1 MEKIVLNSTVVIT
14 NFFMF
19 LSHLYGADVALEQIL
34 DRIRE
39 FTLQINQF
47 LDLNEILSLTVQ
59 EVREVLGSDRAIIY
73 RFLPEGDGVVAE
85 ESVSPE
91 WQSIL
96 GQLIYDPC
104 FNAKWIAQYR
114 QGQIGILEDIDA
126 QPLEP
131 CYKNLLINLQIRAN
145 LVVPILVTRQ
155 PPQGNATSSP
165 DIWGL
170 LIVHQCSSPRQWN
183 SLEIK
188 FLQLIAAQLGTAL
201 QQLEMQ
207 QQLRQQNKSLER
219 EQVILQAHQGIEEEL
234 RGQEA
239 LLRSMTDSSNLG
251 FYVVNNRNDEILY
264 FNHRFCEIWG
274 IEHLADQ
281 IQRGEI
287 KNNDIIPDCARLI
300 ADVPAFAESCK
311 PLQSEENRITIED
324 EILFVD
330 GRTIRRFSS
339 QVRDIYD
346 RYFGRLYIFE
356 DISDRKQLEKSLRLT
371 DISFESVSL
380 AATWLDKNGKVLR
393 VNQAACQA
401 LGYSRTELESM
412 QVYDFDPDFSQ
423 ELWST
428 AWQALEQYQHITFIA
443 RHQRKDGQVFPVE
456 ISAHYVKFND
466 EEYSLAFA
474 ENISDHIEMLAAL
487 HESETRWQYA
497 LEGNGDG
504 VWDWNIQTNEL
515 FFSRRWTK
523 MLGFAES
530 EMGNNLNDWEKLVHP
545 DDIKQVYQE
554 IEKHFRKETEQFIN
568 EYRLQC
574 KDGTY
579 KWILARG
586 KVIEWAENNQ
596 PLRMIG
602 TNTDITER
610 KLMEEALRE
619 SEQRYRSLITT
630 MAEGIV
636 LQQADGT
643 ITAWNDSAERILGL
657 TADQMMGRSSIDPR
671 WQAIQEDGSPF
682 PGETH
687 PAIVTLRTGEPQFN
701 VIMGVHKP
709 NGNLNWISINSQ
721 PLFRP
726 NQTQPYAVVASFTD
740 ITIRK
745 QAEETLTQQA
755 ERERMIYAIAQ
766 RIRQSLDLEQILNT
780 TVDEVRH
787 FLQTE
792 RVIIYRFNPDWSGIV
807 VKESVGEGW
816 MKILNMEITDTYFV
830 ERKGK
835 LYEYNTIREIS
846 DIYQAN
852 FDPCHIELLEKL
864 QVRAKLIVPILQ
876 GDNLWGLL
884 VAHHCSSPRHWYPWE
899 SELLQQLA
907 TQVAIAIQQSELHEQ
922 LQNANK
928 QLENLA
934 LIDQLTQVANRRCFD
949 RALSKEWT
957 RLIREQRPLSL
968 LLCDIDYFKQYNDNY
983 GHTAGDIC
991 LQLVAQALK
1000 KGVQRPLDLVA
1011 RYGGE
1016 EFAIILPHT
1025 DSKGAAKVA
1034 QKIHR
1039 YIQELHL
1046 PHVASSVSKFVT
1058 ISVGIATII
1067 PTAKTVPLAL
1077 IEAADR
1083 ALYQAKLNG
1092 RNRFFIDVN
1101 SP

>member
-1 MEKIVLNSTVVIT
+1 MS
-14 NFFMF
+14 
-19 LSHLYGADVALEQIL
+19 GADFALEQIL
-34 DRIRE
+34 DRIRGY
-39 FTLQINQF
+39 TLRVHQC
-47 LDLNEILSLTVQ
+47 LDLSEILSLTVQ
-59 EVREVLGSDRAIIY
+59 EVREVLGSDRAAIY
-73 RFLPEGDGVVAE
+73 RFLPDGDGVVAE
-85 ESVSPE
+85 ESASPE
-91 WQSIL
+91 WQPIL

-104 FNAKWIAQYR
+104 FNANWKMQYR

-131 CYKNLLINLQIRAN
+131 CYKNLLTRLQIRAN
-145 LVVPILVTRQ
+145 LVVPILLTRQ
-155 PPQGNATSSP
+155 QPPENATASP
-165 DIWGL
+165 EIWGL
-170 LIVHQCSSPRQWN
+170 LIVHQCSSPRQWH

-188 FLQLIAAQLGTAL
+188 FLQLIAVQVGIAW
-201 QQLEMQ
+201 QQIEIQ

-219 EQVILQAHQGIEEEL
+219 EQVILQAHQGIQEEL

-239 LLRSMTDSSNLG
+239 LLRSMTDSSQLG

-274 IEHLADQ
+274 IEHLAEK
-281 IQRGEI
+281 IGRGEV
-287 KNNDIIPDCARLI
+287 KNNDIIPDCMRLI

-311 PLQSEENRITIED
+311 PLQSEENRIAIED
-324 EILFVD
+324 EILLVD

-356 DISDRKQLEKSLRLT
+356 DISQRKQLEKSLRLT
-371 DISFESVSL
+371 DFSFESLSL
-380 AATWLDKNGKVLR
+380 SATWFDKNGKVLR
-393 VNQAACQA
+393 VNQAACES

-412 QVYDFDPDFSQ
+412 YVYDFDPDFSQ
-423 ELWST
+423 ELWSKG
-428 AWQALEQYQHITFIA
+428 WQALKQRQNITLIS
-443 RHQRKDGQVFPVE
+443 RHQRKDGEDFPVE
-456 ISAHYVKFND
+456 ISANYVKFND
-466 EEYSLAFA
+466 EEFVFAFA
-474 ENISDHIEMLAAL
+474 ANISDRIEAEAAL
-487 HESETRWQYA
+487 RESEARWQYA

-515 FFSRRWTK
+515 FLSLSWKK

-530 EMGNNLNDWEKLVHP
+530 EIVNNLNDWEKLVHP
-545 DDIKQVYQE
+545 DDIEQVSQE
-554 IEKHFRKETEQFIN
+554 VEQHFRGETEQCIN

-579 KWILARG
+579 KWILARS
-586 KVIEWAENNQ
+586 KVIERTKDGH

-619 SEQRYRSLITT
+619 SEERYRSLIST

-636 LQQADGT
+636 LQQTDGE
-643 ITAWNDSAERILGL
+643 ITACNESAQRILGL
-657 TADQMMGRSSIDPR
+657 TADQIMGRSSIDPR
-671 WQAIQEDGSPF
+671 WQAIHEDGSPF

-687 PAIVTLRTGEPQFN
+687 PAMVTLHTGEPLFN
-701 VIMGVHKP
+701 IIMGVHKP
-709 NGNLNWISINSQ
+709 DGNLSWISINSQ
-721 PLFRP
+721 PLFHQ
-726 NQTQPYAVVASFTD
+726 NQTQPYAVVTSFTD

-745 QAEETLTQQA
+745 QAEESLKQQA

-787 FLQTE
+787 FLQTD
-792 RVIIYRFNPDWSGIV
+792 RALIYRFNPDWSGIV
-807 VKESVGEGW
+807 VKESVAQGW
-816 MKILNMEITDTYFV
+816 LKILNMEITDTYFV
-830 ERKGK
+830 ERQGQSHK
-835 LYEYNTIREIS
+835 YNAIRVTP
-846 DIYQAN
+846 DIYQAG
-852 FDPCHIELLEKL
+852 FADCHIELLEKL
-864 QVRAKLIVPILQ
+864 QVRAKLVVPILQ

-884 VAHHCSSPRHWYPWE
+884 VAHHCSSPRYWHPWE

-907 TQVAIAIQQSELHEQ
+907 TQVAIAIQQSELHHQ
-922 LQNANK
+922 LQIVNK

-949 RALSKEWT
+949 RTISDEWT
-957 RLIREQRPLSL
+957 RLIREKRPLSL

-991 LQLVAQALK
+991 LKLVAQALR
-1000 KGVQRPLDLVA
+1000 KGVQRPIDLVA

-1025 DSKGAAKVA
+1025 DSNGAVKVA
-1034 QKIHR
+1034 QKIHHA
-1039 YIQELHL
+1039 IQELHL
-1046 PHVASSVSKFVT
+1046 PHVASVVSKYVT
-1058 ISVGIATII
+1058 ISIGIATRI
-1067 PTAKTVPLAL
+1067 PTAETVPLDL
-1077 IEAADR
+1077 VEAADR
-1083 ALYQAKLNG
+1083 ALYQAKSNG
-1092 RNRFFIDVN
+1092 RNRFFIEVN
-1101 SP
+1101 S

>member
-1 MEKIVLNSTVVIT
+1 MLPRD
-14 NFFMF
+14 
-19 LSHLYGADVALEQIL
+19 LSGVDVALEQIL
-34 DRIRE
+34 DRMRE
-39 FTLQINQF
+39 FTLQIHQA
-47 LDLNEILSLTVQ
+47 LDLSEILSITVR
-59 EVREVLGSDRAIIY
+59 EVREVLGCDRVVIY
-73 RFLPEGDGVVAE
+73 RFLSEGDGVVAE

-91 WQSIL
+91 WQPIM
-96 GQLIYDPC
+96 GQLIYDSC
-104 FNAKWIAQYR
+104 FQAKWVAQYQ
-114 QGQIGILEDIDA
+114 QGRIGILEDIDA

-131 CYKNLLINLQIRAN
+131 CYKNLLISLQIQAK
-145 LVVPILVTRQ
+145 LVVPIWVTHQQ
-155 PPQGNATSSP
+155 PQDNSTIDP
-165 DIWGL
+165 DLWGL
-170 LIVHQCSSPRQWN
+170 LIVHQCSSPRQWK

-188 FLQLIAAQLGTAL
+188 FLQLITSQMGVVL
-201 QQLEMQ
+201 QKLEMQ
-207 QQLRQQNKSLER
+207 QQLRQQNKFLER
-219 EQVILQAHQGIEEEL
+219 EQVLSQAHQAIEEEL

-239 LLRSMTDSSNLG
+239 LLRSMTDSSEFG

-274 IEHLADQ
+274 IEHLAEKM
-281 IQRGEI
+281 QRGEI
-287 KNNDIIPDCARLI
+287 KNNGIIPDCVRLI
-300 ADVPAFAESCK
+300 ADIPAFVESCK
-311 PLQSEENRITIED
+311 PLQIEENRCTIED

-371 DISFESVSL
+371 DISFESLSL
-380 AATWLDKNGKVLR
+380 SATWFDKKGKVLR
-393 VNQAACQA
+393 VNQAACRS

-412 QVYDFDPDFSQ
+412 SVYDFDPDFSQ
-423 ELWST
+423 KLWLK
-428 AWQALEQYQHITFIA
+428 AWRSLKQRKNITLIT
-443 RHQRKDGQVFPVE
+443 RHQRKDGEIFPVE
-456 ISAHYVKFND
+456 ISANYIKFND
-466 EEYSLAFA
+466 EEYCFVFA
-474 ENISDHIEMLAAL
+474 ENISEYIEMLSAL

-504 VWDWNIQTNEL
+504 VWDWNLQTNEL
-515 FFSRRWTK
+515 ILSQQWK
-523 MLGFAES
+523 EMLEFGGTEI
-530 EMGNNLNDWEKLVHP
+530 GTNINDWEKLVHP
-545 DDIKQVYQE
+545 DDLKGVYQE
-554 IEKHFRKETEQFIN
+554 IEKHFRGETEQLIK

-574 KDGTY
+574 KNGTY

-586 KVIEWAENNQ
+586 KVIERRENGQ

-610 KLMEEALRE
+610 KFMEEALRE
-619 SEQRYRSLITT
+619 SEERYRSLIAT

-643 ITAWNDSAERILGL
+643 ITACNESAERILGL

-671 WQAIQEDGSPF
+671 WQAIHEDGSPF

-687 PAIVTLRTGEPQFN
+687 PAIVTLRTGKPQFN
-701 VIMGVHKP
+701 IIMGVHKP
-709 NGNLNWISINSQ
+709 DGNLSWISINSQ
-721 PLFRP
+721 PLFCP
-726 NQTQPYAVVASFTD
+726 NKTQPYAVVTSFTD

-745 QAEETLTQQA
+745 QIEEALTQQA
-755 ERERMIYAIAQ
+755 ERERMIYTIAQ

-807 VKESVGEGW
+807 VKESVAEGW
-816 MKILNMEITDTYFV
+816 LKILNMEITDTYFV

-835 LYEYNTIREIS
+835 LYEYNTVREIS

-884 VAHHCSSPRHWYPWE
+884 VAHHCSSPRQWHPWE

-907 TQVAIAIQQSELHEQ
+907 MQVAIAIQQSELHQQ
-922 LQNANK
+922 LQIANK

-949 RALSKEWT
+949 LTLAEEWN

-968 LLCDIDYFKQYNDNY
+968 LLCDIDYFKQYNDTY

-991 LQLVAQALK
+991 LKLVAQALK
-1000 KGVQRPLDLVA
+1000 KAVKRAIDLVA

-1025 DSKGAAKVA
+1025 DSKGAVKVA
-1034 QKIHR
+1034 QKIHQT
-1039 YIQELHL
+1039 IQELHL
-1046 PHVASSVSKFVT
+1046 PHIASAVAQSVT
-1058 ISVGIATII
+1058 ISIGIATKI
-1067 PTAKTVPLAL
+1067 PDETKVPLAL

-1092 RNRFFIDVN
+1092 RNRFFIHVPD
-1101 SP
+1101 P

>member
-1 MEKIVLNSTVVIT
+1 MLLRNLSST
-14 NFFMF
+14 
-19 LSHLYGADVALEQIL
+19 DVALEQIF
-34 DRIRE
+34 DRIRM
-39 FTLQINQF
+39 FALQIHHCF
-47 LDLNEILSLTVQ
+47 DLSEILSLTVQ

-85 ESVSPE
+85 ESVHPE
-91 WQSIL
+91 WQPIM

-104 FNAKWIAQYR
+104 FNAKWIAQYQKGR
-114 QGQIGILEDIDA
+114 IGILEDIDA
-126 QPLEP
+126 QTLEP

-188 FLQLIAAQLGTAL
+188 FLQLITAQVGIGL

-207 QQLRQQNKSLER
+207 QQLRQQNKFLER
-219 EQVILQAHQGIEEEL
+219 EQVISQAHQGIEEEL

-239 LLRSMTDSSNLG
+239 LLRSMTDSSQLG

-287 KNNDIIPDCARLI
+287 KNNDIIPDCVRLI

-311 PLQSEENRITIED
+311 PLQSEDNRITIED

-356 DISDRKQLEKSLRLT
+356 DISDRIR
-371 DISFESVSL
+371 
-380 AATWLDKNGKVLR
+380 A
-393 VNQAACQA
+393 QAALRESQA
-401 LGYSRTELESM
+401 L
-412 QVYDFDPDFSQ
+412 
-423 ELWST
+423 
-428 AWQALEQYQHITFIA
+428 
-443 RHQRKDGQVFPVE
+443 
-456 ISAHYVKFND
+456 
-466 EEYSLAFA
+466 
-474 ENISDHIEMLAAL
+474 
-487 HESETRWQYA
+487 WQYA

-515 FFSRRWTK
+515 FLSQCWKK

-530 EMGNNLNDWEKLVHP
+530 EIGNNLHDWEKLVHS
-545 DDIKQVYQE
+545 DDIEQVYQE
-554 IEKHFRKETEQFIN
+554 IEKLFHGETEQFIN

-619 SEQRYRSLITT
+619 SEQRYRSLIAT

-643 ITAWNDSAERILGL
+643 ITACNDSAERILGI
-657 TADQMMGRSSIDPR
+657 TAEQMMGRNSIDLS
-671 WQAIQEDGSPF
+671 WQTIHEDGSHF

-687 PAIVTLRTGEPQFN
+687 PAMVTLRTGEPQFN

-709 NGNLNWISINSQ
+709 DGNISWISINSQ

-726 NQTQPYAVVASFTD
+726 NQTQPYAVVTSFAD

-745 QAEETLTQQA
+745 QVEEALTQQA

-766 RIRQSLDLEQILNT
+766 RIRQSLDLKQILST

-787 FLQTE
+787 FLQTD

-807 VKESVGEGW
+807 VEESVAEGW
-816 MKILNMEITDTYFV
+816 LKILNMEITDTYFV
-830 ERKGK
+830 ERQGK
-835 LYEYNTIREIS
+835 AYQYNTIRVTS
-846 DIYQAN
+846 DIYEAG
-852 FDPCHIELLEKL
+852 FADCHIELLEKL

-876 GDNLWGLL
+876 GENLWGLL

-907 TQVAIAIQQSELHEQ
+907 TQVAIAIQQSELHQQ
-922 LQNANK
+922 LQIANK

-949 RALSKEWT
+949 RTLSEEWT
-957 RLIREQRPLSL
+957 RLIGEQRPLSL
-968 LLCDIDYFKQYNDNY
+968 LLCDIDYFKQYNDTY

-991 LQLVAQALK
+991 LKLVAQALRQA
-1000 KGVQRPLDLVA
+1000 VQRPIDVVA

-1025 DSKGAAKVA
+1025 NSKGAVRVA
-1034 QKIHR
+1034 QKIHKT
-1039 YIQELHL
+1039 IQDLHIL
-1046 PHVASSVSKFVT
+1046 HAASKVSKLVT
-1058 ISVGIATII
+1058 VSIGISTKI
-1067 PTAKTVPLAL
+1067 PTRETVSLDL

-1083 ALYQAKLNG
+1083 ALYQAKSNG

-1101 SP
+1101 AQ

>member
-1 MEKIVLNSTVVIT
+1 LSTTVIT
-14 NFFMF
+14 SAAMLLRN
-19 LSHLYGADVALEQIL
+19 LSSTDVALEQIF
-34 DRIRE
+34 DRIRM
-39 FTLQINQF
+39 FTRRIHHCF
-47 LDLNEILSLTVQ
+47 DLSEILSLTVQ

-85 ESVSPE
+85 ESVNPE
-91 WQSIL
+91 WQPIL

-104 FNAKWIAQYR
+104 FNAKWIDDYR
-114 QGQIGILEDIDA
+114 QGRVSILEDIDT
-126 QPLEP
+126 QNLQP
-131 CYKNLLINLQIRAN
+131 CYKNLLKNLQVRAK
-145 LVVPILVTRQ
+145 LVVPILVT
-155 PPQGNATSSP
+155 PQQYAEKVTAAP
-165 DIWGL
+165 EIWGL
-170 LIVHQCSSPRQWN
+170 LIVHQCSSPRQWQ

-188 FLQLIAAQLGTAL
+188 FVQLIATEIGIAL

-207 QQLRQQNKSLER
+207 QQLRQQNKFLER
-219 EQVILQAHQGIEEEL
+219 EQVIFQTHQGIEEEL

-239 LLRSMTDSSNLG
+239 LLRSMTDSSQLG

-264 FNHRFCEIWG
+264 FNDRFCEIWG

-281 IQRGEI
+281 IHRGEL
-287 KNNDIIPDCARLI
+287 KNNDIIPDCLRLI
-300 ADVPAFAESCK
+300 ANVPAFAESCK
-311 PLQSEENRITIED
+311 PLQNEENRSTIED

-346 RYFGRLYIFE
+346 HYFGRLYIFE
-356 DISDRKQLEKSLRLT
+356 DISDRIQAETALR
-371 DISFESVSL
+371 
-380 AATWLDKNGKVLR
+380 
-393 VNQAACQA
+393 
-401 LGYSRTELESM
+401 
-412 QVYDFDPDFSQ
+412 
-423 ELWST
+423 
-428 AWQALEQYQHITFIA
+428 
-443 RHQRKDGQVFPVE
+443 
-456 ISAHYVKFND
+456 
-466 EEYSLAFA
+466 
-474 ENISDHIEMLAAL
+474 
-487 HESETRWQYA
+487 ESEARWQYA

-504 VWDWNIQTNEL
+504 VWDWNIQTNQV
-515 FFSRRWTK
+515 FFSPSWKK
-523 MLGFAES
+523 MLGFAENEIS
-530 EMGNNLNDWEKLVHP
+530 HNINTWESLAHS

-554 IEKHFRKETEQFIN
+554 VEQHFRGETEQFIT

-574 KDGTY
+574 KDGNY

-586 KVIEWAENNQ
+586 KVIEWTENNQ

-610 KLMEEALRE
+610 KVMEEALRE
-619 SEQRYRSLITT
+619 SEQRYRSLIKT

-643 ITAWNDSAERILGL
+643 ITACNDSAERILGI
-657 TADQMMGRSSIDPR
+657 TAAQMMGRSSIDPS
-671 WQAIQEDGSPF
+671 WQTIHENGSPF

-687 PAIVTLRTGEPQFN
+687 PAMVTLRTGEPLFN

-709 NGNLNWISINSQ
+709 DGNISWISINSQ

-726 NQTQPYAVVASFTD
+726 NQTQPYAVVTSFAD

-745 QAEETLTQQA
+745 QVEEALTQQA

-787 FLQTE
+787 FLQTD

-807 VKESVGEGW
+807 VEESIAEGW
-816 MKILNMEITDTYFV
+816 LKILNMEITDTYFV
-830 ERKGK
+830 ERQGK
-835 LYEYNTIREIS
+835 AYQYNTIRETS
-846 DIYQAN
+846 DIYEAG
-852 FDPCHIELLEKL
+852 FADCHIELLERL

-876 GDNLWGLL
+876 GENLWGLL
-884 VAHHCSSPRHWYPWE
+884 VAHHCSSPRYWHPWE

-907 TQVAIAIQQSELHEQ
+907 TQVAIAIQQSELHQQ
-922 LQNANK
+922 LQIANK

-949 RALSKEWT
+949 RTLSEEWT
-957 RLIREQRPLSL
+957 RLICEQRPLSL
-968 LLCDIDYFKQYNDNY
+968 LLCDIDYFKQYNDTY

-991 LQLVAQALK
+991 LKLVAQALRQA
-1000 KGVQRPLDLVA
+1000 VQRPIDVVA

-1016 EFAIILPHT
+1016 EFAVILPHT
-1025 DSKGAAKVA
+1025 NSNGAVKVA
-1034 QKIHR
+1034 QKIHKT
-1039 YIQELHL
+1039 IQDLHL
-1046 PHVASSVSKFVT
+1046 PHAASSVSKSVTVSIGISTKIPTKETVT
-1058 ISVGIATII
+1058 ID
-1067 PTAKTVPLAL
+1067 L

-1083 ALYQAKLNG
+1083 ALYQAKSNG

-1101 SP
+1101 AR